1 MNSLLWYNLEK
12 GGDLMRFLKIFEII
26 IILSFTLLFVYDYF
40 PNIPLADAIPKSI
53 LIALIVGLYLFSLL
67 FKKYRVKN
75 NKEILKWKIFSTA
88 YILFIMAFFTVL
100 GGRSS
105 TGMSLDNV
113 FLWIVFLISVFE
125 MSSQWK
131 KVKQSEA

>member
-1 MNSLLWYNLEK
+1 
-12 GGDLMRFLKIFEII
+12 MRFLKIFEII

>member
-1 MNSLLWYNLEK
+1 
-12 GGDLMRFLKIFEII
+12 MRFLKIFEVI

-40 PNIPLADAIPKSI
+40 PNIPLADAILKSI